1 MTSQLTWSDGELSD
15 ARWLIDRA
23 LQEDLHGQPDPT
35 TTSLIAPETMAK
47 VTIGSRAHGRL
58 AGLPV
63 VKLVLDA
70 LNADADM
77 TVFKHDGDVITPG
90 DVIVSLRG
98 PLGLLLVAE
107 RTILNF
113 LIHLSGIATVTSQY
127 VDLVKGTKAV
137 LLDTRKTLPAYRTLA
152 KYAVRCGGGTN
163 HRMGL
168 YDGILI
174 KDNHLAGWRQQNPT
188 GTLADAI
195 HEARRRQPGMK
206 IEVEVDTQTQL
217 ADVLQ
222 ARPEIV
228 LLDNMTLDELRQA
241 ITMRDQFAPGLL
253 LEASGGVNL
262 KTVQGI
268 AQTGVDRISVGA
280 LTHSAPAL
288 DLGFDWSI

>member
-1 MTSQLTWSDGELSD
+1 MTSQLTWSDVELSD

-127 VDLVKGTKAV
+127 VELVKGTKAV

-174 KDNHLAGWRQQNPT
+174 KDNHLAGWRQQNPD

-195 HEARRRQPGMK
+195 HEARERQPGMK
-206 IEVEVDTQTQL
+206 IEVEVDTLIQL

-228 LLDNMTLDELRQA
+228 LLDNMSLDELRQA

-262 KTVQGI
+262 KTVQSI